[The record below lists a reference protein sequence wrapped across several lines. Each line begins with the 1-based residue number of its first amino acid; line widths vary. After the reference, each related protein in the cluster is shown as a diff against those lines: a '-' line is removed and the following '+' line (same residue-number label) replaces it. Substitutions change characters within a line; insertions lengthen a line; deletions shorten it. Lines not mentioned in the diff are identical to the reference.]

1 MTDETLGNKSGQH
14 KEWVSLEMI
23 KKIEE
28 REEKK
33 NRLNT
38 NRIRSSKEIHK
49 EVKKSIRQDKE
60 DTLTTSYNKQL
71 QKKYERRV

>member
-1 MTDETLGNKSGQH
+1 MTEETLGNKSGQH
-14 KEWVSLEMI
+14 KEWVSLKMI

-49 EVKKSIRQDKE
+49 EVKKSIRQDK
-60 DTLTTSYNKQL
+60 
-71 QKKYERRV
+71 RRYIDNLVQQAEEAAAKEI